1 MKRLLLTA
9 ATLIVLTAG
18 VHAGQCPGLIQKVD
32 EALKTTELSE
42 ADKAKVMELRNKG
55 EAQHEAGQHVLPE

>member
-18 VHAGQCPGLIQKVD
+18 VQAGQCPGLIQKD
-32 EALKTTELSE
+32 QA
-42 ADKAKVMELRNKG
+42 
-55 EAQHEAGQHVLPE
+55 AGIQMRSLTHSTSSVSPSGA